1 MGSYKEQVK
10 KKILDLEQRIA
21 KDETEK
27 LQLEIELNKLKLSE
41 FEEEMRESNEQQLLK
56 G

>member
-21 KDETEK
+21 KERVGFNVPRGE
-27 LQLEIELNKLKLSE
+27 
-41 FEEEMRESNEQQLLK
+41 
-56 G
+56 